1 MKALYLISI
10 FAGLGIMVYFYG
22 FNFDNMSE
30 TELVNSVLFWYVPF
44 TFGLYGFAAYKVK
57 KSAGETTGSAFK
69 YLVSGK
75 DTGLTVLG
83 ILILILSGFLGV
95 ILFILP
101 LSLFSMKSKA
111 YDLLVA
117 IVGSLLWLIG
127 LFVFFNVLWPSL

>member
-1 MKALYLISI
+1 M
-10 FAGLGIMVYFYG
+10 
-22 FNFDNMSE
+22 
-30 TELVNSVLFWYVPF
+30 
-44 TFGLYGFAAYKVK
+44 
-57 KSAGETTGSAFK
+57 K

-83 ILILILSGFLGV
+83 VLILILSGFLGV
-95 ILFILP
+95 ILFIVP